1 MPKWI
6 TFAFALFL
14 SLQVFS
20 TKGQDVDDVID
31 KHLAAMDR
39 KGGLKFKETLHTNG
53 YNSEYDCTPLLINY
67 KAMGHK
73 AELLGKENVN
83 GRACYQVKLTLQSG
97 RHILYDMD
105 AATWLIIRV
114 TNFEPQGTIN
124 KADVAY

>member
-31 KHLAAMDR
+31 KHLAAIGR
-39 KGGLKFKETLHTNG
+39 KGEVIFKETLHTNACD
-53 YNSEYDCTPLLINY
+53 SEYNCASLLINY

-83 GRACYQVKLTLQSG
+83 GRACYQVKLALLSGG
-97 RHILYDMD
+97 RHILYDID
-105 AATWLIIRV
+105 AATWLV
-114 TNFEPQGTIN
+114 TRQTSFTPQSAVIS
-124 KADVAY
+124 KE